1 MKRKLTVRVATR
13 RRSGKKEEYWKEEY
27 KKLFCVLAGPQR
39 EWNERETFIVLLEL
53 SSDLRREMF
62 DDDDCR
68 LIFLHRLPHS
78 RSILFFYFNFLTLWH
93 RIVCSLPRG
102 IARSE
107 KKNVLKCWLSVFVRA
122 RDHFQHLW
130 LERIHLDSIFY
141 VLLGP
146 AYRTI
151 ISIHRSSDKLSRA
164 RWSSSIIRSV
174 ESRNRKME
182 KFSWASKTHWL
193 LGRSAT
199 TLSSRWK

>member
-1 MKRKLTVRVATR
+1 MLWSVKTNEKKIDGSSGNKKKKRQ
-13 RRSGKKEEYWKEEY
+13 KEEYWKEEY

-53 SSDLRREMF
+53 SSDSRREMF

-68 LIFLHRLPHS
+68 LIFLHPLPHS

-107 KKNVLKCWLSVFVRA
+107 KKNVLECWLSVFVRA
-122 RDHFQHLW
+122 RDHFQHLS

-151 ISIHRSSDKLSRA
+151 ISIHRSSDKLLRA
-164 RWSSSIIRSV
+164 R
-174 ESRNRKME
+174 
-182 KFSWASKTHWL
+182 
-193 LGRSAT
+193 
-199 TLSSRWK
+199 